1 MSMPLDIS
9 SRSVSTSTLL
19 ERIRLGERMPPVLDN
34 MREIGEADLSN
45 KLAIER
51 IESPFCQRSQITAF
65 CSSVYTIRVLYF
77 IINTPSFI

>member
-45 KLAIER
+45 KLAIV
-51 IESPFCQRSQITAF
+51 
-65 CSSVYTIRVLYF
+65 SV
-77 IINTPSFI
+77 